1 MISII
6 FSRTILVFSL
16 YLLFCFSAL
25 ADTTFIGTVKKV
37 QGKVTIREN
46 TIEFDAKLN
55 DKIYEGYVIE
65 TEKNGNI
72 GLVFIDGTQLSIGPG
87 SQVIINR
94 YLFSPKEKSYAFD
107 VMLNNG
113 SAIYTS
119 GKLGALSP
127 ESIKV
132 QTPEATIGVRGTKF
146 LVEVD

>member
-25 ADTTFIGTVKKV
+25 ADTTFIGTVKTV
-37 QGKVTIREN
+37 QGKVTIQEN

-72 GLVFIDGTQLSIGPG
+72 GLVFIDGTQLSIGPS

-94 YLFSPKEKSYAFD
+94 YLFSPKEKIYAFD

-119 GKLGALSP
+119 GKLGTLSP

>member
-37 QGKVTIREN
+37 QGKVTIQEN

>member
-37 QGKVTIREN
+37 QGKVTIQEN

-72 GLVFIDGTQLSIGPG
+72 GLVFIDGTQLSIGPS